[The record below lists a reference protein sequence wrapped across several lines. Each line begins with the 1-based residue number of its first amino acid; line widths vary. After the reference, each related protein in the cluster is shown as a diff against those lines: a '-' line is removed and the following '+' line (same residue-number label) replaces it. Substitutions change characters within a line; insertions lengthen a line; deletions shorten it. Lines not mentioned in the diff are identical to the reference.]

1 MTRHVVL
8 DAGGG
13 YELVL
18 VVSIEVPLEAQ
29 LRGFRSATLARV
41 VAVGVEPRPKV
52 NTAETLEAVWREIN
66 RRRGVWSR

>member
-1 MTRHVVL
+1 MTRHVMI

-18 VVSIEVPLEAQ
+18 VVSQEVPLEAQ

-41 VAVGVEPRPKV
+41 AAVGVEPRPKV
-52 NTAETLEAVWREIN
+52 NTAETLEAVWHEIN